1 MDDEPE
7 QVTNIQAETV
17 IEPTTQQV
25 DPPIAPVD
33 EAPIEAKID
42 EIPIEPTLDEDDV
55 LDKTPVTPVHEP
67 SMEPTEAP

>member
-7 QVTNIQAETV
+7 QVSNIQAETV

-25 DPPIAPVD
+25 DPPIAPVED
-33 EAPIEAKID
+33 APIEAKVD
-42 EIPIEPTLDEDDV
+42 EIPVEPILDDV